1 MNLTMYCDSEKNL
14 LMFLPDGITDAEI
27 MALGSVAFPDGD
39 SNVGSSKVPTGI
51 INLYDLHASFSLDVS
66 HTAKIIPSNPYFLHI
81 PGIYQMLVFAFLHF

>member
-39 SNVGSSKVPTGI
+39 TG
-51 INLYDLHASFSLDVS
+51 
-66 HTAKIIPSNPYFLHI
+66 
-81 PGIYQMLVFAFLHF
+81 

>member
-39 SNVGSSKVPTGI
+39 SNIGSSKVPTGI
-51 INLYDLHASFSLDVS
+51 INLYDLHASFSLEEMTPND
-66 HTAKIIPSNPYFLHI
+66 IFL
-81 PGIYQMLVFAFLHF
+81 

>member
-51 INLYDLHASFSLDVS
+51 INLYDLHASFSLDEM
-66 HTAKIIPSNPYFLHI
+66 TPNDIFLWFFSFPLLKLWRMQI
-81 PGIYQMLVFAFLHF
+81 LFAN